1 MRTDDAS
8 SAAPARTSGAATA
21 APTGASAAATT
32 SGPDPAPAAARTP
45 APGDMRLGVIGLGSM
60 GEPMAGHLLAA
71 HGTLVIH
78 SRSRKESLLEA
89 GATWADTPRDLAEQ
103 VDAVLVML
111 PDLPQLAPMLEGPES
126 LVAAGTE
133 LLLMIGS
140 TSSPRGVRELAE
152 RLVGETDGRVRL
164 VDVPVSGG
172 EAGAR
177 AGTLSIMAGGAEED
191 VAQAATL
198 LAPCGTVRHL
208 GPLGA
213 GEVAKSCNQMIVGA
227 TMMAIAEATVLA
239 ERSGISPA
247 DLFEVLTGGYAGST
261 LLSDKRDSLVAGDYS
276 PGGIAAYMTK
286 DLGFAAD
293 VAVDTGTS
301 PALLGALRSAYDELV
316 AAGLG
321 EEDLSVARRFI
332 AER

>member
-1 MRTDDAS
+1 MRIDDAS
-8 SAAPARTSGAATA
+8 STAPSRA
-21 APTGASAAATT
+21 
-32 SGPDPAPAAARTP
+32 
-45 APGDMRLGVIGLGSM
+45 RLGVIGLGSM

-71 HGTLVIH
+71 HGALVVH
-78 SRSRKESLLEA
+78 SRSRRESLIEA
-89 GATWADTPRDLAEQ
+89 GATWADTPRELAEQ
-103 VDAVLVML
+103 VDAALVML
-111 PDLPQLAPMLEGPES
+111 PDLPQLAPMLEGPDS
-126 LVAAGTE
+126 LLAAGTE

-140 TSSPRGVRELAE
+140 TSSPRGVRELAA
-152 RLVGETDGRVRL
+152 RLHDETGGRVRV

-172 EAGAR
+172 EAGAT

-191 VAQAATL
+191 VRRAATL

-213 GEVAKSCNQMIVGA
+213 GEVAKACNQMIVGA

-239 ERSGISPA
+239 ERSGITPA
-247 DLFEVLTGGYAGST
+247 DLFEVLSGGYAGST
-261 LLSDKRDSLVAGDYS
+261 LLADKRDKLVAGDYS

-293 VAVDTGTS
+293 VAEDTGTS
-301 PALLGALRSAYDELV
+301 PALLGALRVAYDELV

-321 EEDLSVARRFI
+321 EEDLSVTRRFV
-332 AER
+332 AERGA

>member
-8 SAAPARTSGAATA
+8 STPDSPAAPALTA
-21 APTGASAAATT
+21 ADDAAV
-32 SGPDPAPAAARTP
+32 
-45 APGDMRLGVIGLGSM
+45 RLGVIGLGSM

-71 HGTLVIH
+71 HGGLVVH
-78 SRSRKESLLEA
+78 SRSRKPALLEA
-89 GATWADTPRDLAEQ
+89 GATWAETPRELAEQ
-103 VDAVLVML
+103 ADAVLVML
-111 PDLPQLAPMLEGPES
+111 PDLPQLTPMLEGPDG
-126 LVAAGTE
+126 LLAAGTE
-133 LLLMIGS
+133 LLLMVGS
-140 TSSPRGVRELAE
+140 TSSPRGIRELTARLE
-152 RLVGETDGRVRL
+152 RESAGRVRL

-177 AGTLSIMAGGAEED
+177 AGTLSIMAGGADED
-191 VAQAATL
+191 VARATAL

-213 GEVAKSCNQMIVGA
+213 GEVAKACNQMIVGA
-227 TMMAIAEATVLA
+227 TMMALAEATVLA
-239 ERSGISPA
+239 ERSGIAPA
-247 DLFEVLTGGYAGST
+247 VLFEVLSGGYAGSR
-261 LLSDKRDSLVAGDYS
+261 LLEDKREKLAAGDYS

-293 VAVDTGTS
+293 VAEDTETS

-332 AER
+332 AERHAAE

>member
-1 MRTDDAS
+1 MRIDDAS
-8 SAAPARTSGAATA
+8 SSPSSAR
-21 APTGASAAATT
+21 
-32 SGPDPAPAAARTP
+32 ARV
-45 APGDMRLGVIGLGSM
+45 GVIGLGSM
-60 GEPMAGHLLAA
+60 GEPMAAHLLAA
-71 HGTLVIH
+71 HGGLAIH
-78 SRSRKESLLEA
+78 SRSRRPGLLEA
-89 GATWADTPRDLAEQ
+89 GATWAETPRELAAQ

-111 PDLPQLAPMLEGPES
+111 PDLPQLAPMLEGPDS
-126 LVAAGTE
+126 LLAAGTD
-133 LLLMIGS
+133 LLVMIGS
-140 TSSPRGVRELAE
+140 TSSPRGVRELAD
-152 RLVGETDGRVRL
+152 RLVRETGERVRL

-177 AGTLSIMAGGAEED
+177 AGTLSIMAGGEAAD
-191 VAQAATL
+191 VERARTL

-227 TMMAIAEATVLA
+227 TMMAIAEATVLG
-239 ERSGISPA
+239 ERSGIAPA
-247 DLFEVLTGGYAGST
+247 DLIEVLSGGYAGST
-261 LLSDKRDSLVAGDYS
+261 LLADKRDKLVEGDYS

-293 VAVDTGTS
+293 VAEDTGTS
-301 PALLGALRSAYDELV
+301 PALLGTLRGAYDELV

-332 AER
+332 AERGE

>member
-1 MRTDDAS
+1 MRIDDAS
-8 SAAPARTSGAATA
+8 STPSPARA
-21 APTGASAAATT
+21 
-32 SGPDPAPAAARTP
+32 
-45 APGDMRLGVIGLGSM
+45 RLGVIGLGSM

-71 HGTLVIH
+71 HGALVVH
-78 SRSRKESLLEA
+78 SRSRRESLIAA
-89 GATWADTPRDLAEQ
+89 GATWADTPRELAEQ

-111 PDLPQLAPMLEGPES
+111 PDLPQLAPMLEGPDS
-126 LVAAGTE
+126 LLAAGTE

-140 TSSPRGVRELAE
+140 TSSPRGVRELAD
-152 RLVGETDGRVRL
+152 RLAGESGGRVRL

-177 AGTLSIMAGGAEED
+177 AGTLSIMAGGGSAD
-191 VAQAATL
+191 VERARTL
-198 LAPCGTVRHL
+198 LEPCGTVRHL

-213 GEVAKSCNQMIVGA
+213 GEVAKACNQMIVGA

-239 ERSGISPA
+239 ERSGIAPA
-247 DLFEVLTGGYAGST
+247 ELFEVLAGGYAGST
-261 LLSDKRDSLVAGDYS
+261 LLADKRDKLVAEDYS

-293 VAVDTGTS
+293 VAEDTGTS
-301 PALLGALRSAYDELV
+301 PALLGALRGAYDELV

-321 EEDLSVARRFI
+321 EEDLSVARRFV
-332 AER
+332 AERGA

>member
-1 MRTDDAS
+1 MRTDDDS
-8 SAAPARTSGAATA
+8 R
-21 APTGASAAATT
+21 
-32 SGPDPAPAAARTP
+32 PAPPRPDDETIAADRTGE
-45 APGDMRLGVIGLGSM
+45 AGTRVGVIGLGSM
-60 GEPMAGHLLAA
+60 GEPMAAHLLDA
-71 HGTLVIH
+71 HGALVVH
-78 SRSRKESLLEA
+78 SRSRRPDLLEA
-89 GATWADTPRDLAEQ
+89 GATWAETPCELAAQ

-111 PDLPQLAPMLEGPES
+111 PDLPQLAPMLEGPDS
-126 LVAAGTE
+126 LLAAGTD
-133 LLLMIGS
+133 LLVMIGS
-140 TSSPRGVRELAE
+140 TSSPRGVRELAG
-152 RLVGETDGRVRL
+152 RLARETGDRVRL

-177 AGTLSIMAGGAEED
+177 AGTLSIMAGGEAAD
-191 VAQAATL
+191 VERARTL

-239 ERSGISPA
+239 ERSGIAPA
-247 DLFEVLTGGYAGST
+247 DLIEVLSGGYAGST
-261 LLSDKRDSLVAGDYS
+261 LLADKRDKLVAGDYS

-293 VAVDTGTS
+293 VAEDTGTS
-301 PALLGALRSAYDELV
+301 PALLGALRGAYDELV

-321 EEDLSVARRFI
+321 EEDLSVARRFV
-332 AER
+332 AERGA

>member
-8 SAAPARTSGAATA
+8 STPSPARA
-21 APTGASAAATT
+21 
-32 SGPDPAPAAARTP
+32 
-45 APGDMRLGVIGLGSM
+45 RLGVIGLGSM

-71 HGTLVIH
+71 HGALVVH
-78 SRSRKESLLEA
+78 SRSRKESLIAA
-89 GATWADTPRDLAEQ
+89 GATWADTPRELAEQ

-111 PDLPQLAPMLEGPES
+111 PDLPQLAPMLEGADS
-126 LVAAGTE
+126 LLAAGTE

-140 TSSPRGVRELAE
+140 TSSPRGVRELAD
-152 RLVGETDGRVRL
+152 RLVGETGGRVRL

-177 AGTLSIMAGGAEED
+177 EGRLSIMAGGESAD
-191 VAQAATL
+191 VERACTL
-198 LAPCGTVRHL
+198 LEPCGTVRHL

-213 GEVAKSCNQMIVGA
+213 GEVAKACNQMIVGA

-239 ERSGISPA
+239 ERSGIAPA
-247 DLFEVLTGGYAGST
+247 DLFEVLAGGYAGST
-261 LLSDKRDSLVAGDYS
+261 LLADKRDKLVAGDYS

-293 VAVDTGTS
+293 VAEDTGTS
-301 PALLGALRSAYDELV
+301 PALLGALRGAYDELV

-321 EEDLSVARRFI
+321 EEDLSVARRFV
-332 AER
+332 AERGA

>member
-1 MRTDDAS
+1 MRIDDAS
-8 SAAPARTSGAATA
+8 STPSTARA
-21 APTGASAAATT
+21 
-32 SGPDPAPAAARTP
+32 
-45 APGDMRLGVIGLGSM
+45 RLGVIGLGSM

-71 HGTLVIH
+71 HGALVVH
-78 SRSRKESLLEA
+78 SRSRRESLIAA
-89 GATWADTPRDLAEQ
+89 GATWAETPRELVEQ

-111 PDLPQLAPMLEGPES
+111 PDLPQLTPMLEGPDS
-126 LVAAGTE
+126 LLAAGTE

-140 TSSPRGVRELAE
+140 TSSPRGVRELAA
-152 RLVGETDGRVRL
+152 RLHDESGGRVRV

-172 EAGAR
+172 EAGAT

-191 VAQAATL
+191 VRRAATL

-213 GEVAKSCNQMIVGA
+213 GEVAKACNQMIVGA

-239 ERSGISPA
+239 ERSGIAPA
-247 DLFEVLTGGYAGST
+247 DLFEVLAGGYAGST
-261 LLSDKRDSLVAGDYS
+261 LLADKRDKLVAGDYS

-293 VAVDTGTS
+293 VAEDTGTS
-301 PALLGALRSAYDELV
+301 PALLGALRGAYDELV

-321 EEDLSVARRFI
+321 KEDLSVARRFV
-332 AER
+332 AERGA